1 MFADSMTWSDQLFHS
16 NPTIQ
21 IPPADTRVRRS
32 SAGIQRVLALLL
44 LATCAQLQAQEPD
57 FPPPLPIGPAPVLH
71 LEQTEHDWGTV
82 LQGTIVKHTFTIENN
97 GRAPLRILK
106 VTSNCGCT
114 STRHDELIEVGA
126 TGVIELQVDTLDFS
140 GGRPRKNAVVRT
152 NDPESPEIN
161 LWMMG
166 LVEPLL
172 ELESR
177 VYKLQGLSF
186 ESKRLTTTILPATK
200 TPLEL
205 TGARSKNGSFS
216 VQALEPL
223 EKGWRLTL
231 EAGPSETMGSLRDD
245 LELLVDLPERK
256 AVAIPVPVV
265 VEHQD
270 RIRMVPNGN
279 IVFYRRHTAPL
290 DGPVR
295 REVKKE
301 VQVRSVRDD
310 LPFEIVSAEIV
321 DAPDGL
327 FGIIVTEVLPG
338 HHYKIVIEVLKTHP
352 VSQAKGTLRI
362 RLGESADQIR
372 EKPIIAQFRLRRPDT
387 P

>member
-1 MFADSMTWSDQLFHS
+1 
-16 NPTIQ
+16 
-21 IPPADTRVRRS
+21 
-32 SAGIQRVLALLL
+32 
-44 LATCAQLQAQEPD
+44 
-57 FPPPLPIGPAPVLH
+57 
-71 LEQTEHDWGTV
+71 
-82 LQGTIVKHTFTIENN
+82 
-97 GRAPLRILK
+97 
-106 VTSNCGCT
+106 
-114 STRHDELIEVGA
+114 
-126 TGVIELQVDTLDFS
+126 
-140 GGRPRKNAVVRT
+140 
-152 NDPESPEIN
+152 
-161 LWMMG
+161 MMG
-166 LVEPLL
+166 LVDPLL
-172 ELESR
+172 QLESR

-186 ESKRLTTTILPATK
+186 ESKRLTTTILPATE
-200 TPLEL
+200 TPVEL
-205 TGARSKNGSFS
+205 IGARSKNGSFS
-216 VQALEPL
+216 VHALEPL

-270 RIRMVPNGN
+270 RIRMIPNGN

-301 VQVRSVRDD
+301 LQVRSVRDD
-310 LPFEIVSAEIV
+310 LPFEIVS
-321 DAPDGL
+321 
-327 FGIIVTEVLPG
+327 EVLPG
-338 HHYKIVIEVLKTHP
+338 HHYKIVIEVLRTHP

-362 RLGESADQIR
+362 RLGESEDQIR